1 MRSCPSGAI
10 WSSRVRPARR
20 RSRLWPRNGRW
31 RWPTSR
37 AGVAPLRAISY
48 LLRCS
53 TASSPSLVARA
64 TAGVPSTLLRQSA
77 CSSQRSSR
85 ATREPRRTQSSPR
98 SRPTCSA
105 HALPPWWRTAIRAET
120 SRSTRWTT
128 SARSRRAISSRSGPD
143 RDRNGKASANPSRLG
158 CGPMLTI
165 HFVRHGDTA
174 QAAEGIFCGDLDP
187 PLTDGGRA
195 QAERVA
201 RAAAPLGLSALYSSP
216 KLRALMTAEP
226 IARACGLRPVI
237 EDGLREIAYGAW
249 EGRTE
254 SEVRG
259 TDPEAYDAWHAD
271 P

>member
-1 MRSCPSGAI
+1 
-10 WSSRVRPARR
+10 
-20 RSRLWPRNGRW
+20 
-31 RWPTSR
+31 
-37 AGVAPLRAISY
+37 
-48 LLRCS
+48 
-53 TASSPSLVARA
+53 
-64 TAGVPSTLLRQSA
+64 
-77 CSSQRSSR
+77 
-85 ATREPRRTQSSPR
+85 
-98 SRPTCSA
+98 
-105 HALPPWWRTAIRAET
+105 
-120 SRSTRWTT
+120 
-128 SARSRRAISSRSGPD
+128 
-143 RDRNGKASANPSRLG
+143 
-158 CGPMLTI
+158 MLTI

-226 IARACGLRPVI
+226 VARACGLRPVI

-259 TDPEAYDAWHAD
+259 TDPEAYEAWHAD
-271 P
+271 PAIAAPPGGENGFAIAARALPVVLRVQSAHPAGQVMILSHKATVRVIVCALLGVPLGRYRSHIACPTASITSFEFGDRGPMLVRVGDVHHLEASGADMRE